1 MGVKTSNNAF
11 SLLATTI
18 NSVATSMSVT
28 AGQGVRF
35 PAASVG
41 SGDYFYATL
50 LDVANNIEIVKV
62 TDRST
67 DTFTVVRGQDGTTAR
82 SYNSGSRIELRVT
95 AALLGDLPIRTLQ
108 TADYAD
114 ASVTT
119 VKLGASGVSAG
130 IYGGNG
136 LTPKVT
142 VNSKGQITNITEDTA
157 VVDRQ
162 QFDGTSGGSTPTAFT
177 WTKPTKGTYVRIQMW
192 GGGAGGARQA
202 VNATQA
208 NGGGGG
214 GYLEKTLLL
223 ADLGNPSY
231 SGTVAHGG
239 IGKTAANGAGTSGGT
254 TTFLGYTVGGGEAR
268 VAFQQN
274 VAIGAGQGTIAAMG
288 GAPFTTLPGGQS
300 DGLISD
306 QVNASIEILQTAI
319 FSGGAGV
326 QKNTQLAQ
334 TITNSGFTVT
344 NGTGQ
349 NSIHGGGG
357 GGGKPV
363 AAGAASPGG
372 QSMHGGGGGSS
383 SLFSSGDGA
392 AGQAPAGGGGAGFN
406 AGGNGAAGRVL
417 ITVW

>member
-1 MGVKTSNNAF
+1 MGVQTANNAY
-11 SLLATTI
+11 SVLATTI
-18 NSVATSMSVT
+18 NSTATSLSVT
-28 AGQGVRF
+28 AGQGARF

-62 TDRST
+62 TNRST

-82 SYNSGSRIELRVT
+82 SYNSGSRVELRVT
-95 AALLGDLPIRTLQ
+95 AALLGDLPIRQLQ

-119 VKLGASGVSAG
+119 AKLGASGVSAG
-130 IYGGNG
+130 IFGGNG
-136 LTPKVT
+136 LTPRIT

-162 QFDGTSGGSTPTAFT
+162 TFDGVSGGASVTAFT
-177 WTKPTKGTYVRIQMW
+177 WTKPNKGTYVRIQMW

-223 ADLGNPSY
+223 SDLGNPSY
-231 SGTVAHGG
+231 SGTVGNGG

-274 VAIGAGQGTIAAMG
+274 VAIGAGGGTIAAMG

-300 DGLISD
+300 DGLLGDI
-306 QVNASIEILQTAI
+306 VNAGVEILQTAI

-326 QKNTQLAQ
+326 QKNTTLYQSAG
-334 TITNSGFTVT
+334 SGFTVA

-363 AAGAASPGG
+363 AAGTASPGG
-372 QSMHGGGGGSS
+372 QSMHGGSGGSS

-406 AGGNGAAGRVL
+406 SGGNGAAGRVL